1 MLSIDV
7 ILESFC
13 AITMLILGG
22 YLWRFGRNN
31 NFIQTSG
38 WRFIQLGYLL
48 ILFGSFLDITDNFE
62 SLNHFVVVGDTPT
75 ESFLE
80 KVVGYLAGFVF
91 LTIGLIRW
99 GPSVEQLVGQIAER
113 KKAEEELQKISKEL
127 EQKVE
132 KRFKGLAEAS
142 SDWFWEMGSDLRFTY
157 FSPLNKEITGFNP
170 ELYIGK
176 TRREVRFG
184 LPEDEDWQQH
194 LADIVSH
201 TKFRD
206 FEYDLKMADGAVLPI
221 SISGNPIFDDEG
233 TFKGFYGTG
242 RDISNRKQAEQQLLE
257 QATIDQVTGLP
268 NRALLFDRL
277 AQATQHVRLEK
288 RNIGLIFVDLDRF
301 KQINDTRGH
310 AAGDQLL
317 KEIGNRLSTLIRH
330 EDIVARLGG
339 DEFIILLH
347 DVEMPNGPEIV
358 ADKIIDSFASP
369 FDIEGRETF
378 ITASLGIS
386 IFPDDGEEAETLLQ
400 NADAAMYKSKEQG
413 RNTFRFF
420 TPGLNDQAVQHSR
433 IAERLRHALDRGDF
447 ELYFQPVVDIF
458 KDKVASIEALIRWDD
473 AVLKA
478 VDPEQL
484 ISVAEEAGFILPID
498 EWVLDEAC
506 RHVASWRADVAPSL
520 QLNVNISSSH
530 FRNAGLVEVVKIAL
544 EKSHLP
550 AQALTIEITENVLIG
565 ETPEILQR
573 LNELTDIG
581 VKLTLDD
588 FGTGYS
594 SLGYLKRFK
603 VNGLKIDRS
612 FIRDIPEVSGD
623 LALVEAIIAM
633 SNSLGLSVIAEGVEK
648 PEQLELLR
656 KRGCHLIQGFHF
668 SEPLSVDEMTNYL
681 SVEIKS

>member
-7 ILESFC
+7 ILESFR
-13 AITMLILGG
+13 AITVLILGG

-38 WRFIQLGYLL
+38 WRFIQLGFLL

-62 SLNHFVVVGDTPT
+62 SLNRFVVVGDTPT
-75 ESFLE
+75 EYFLE
-80 KVVGYLAGFVF
+80 KVVGYLAGVVF

-132 KRFKGLAEAS
+132 KRFKGFAEVS

-157 FSPLNKEITGFNP
+157 FSPRNKEITGFNP

-194 LADIVSH
+194 LADIASH
-201 TKFRD
+201 MEFRD
-206 FEYDLKMADGAVLPI
+206 FEYDLKMADGSVLPI

-277 AQATQHVRLEK
+277 AQATQHARLEK

-317 KEIGNRLSTLIRH
+317 KEIGNRLSTLVRH

-347 DVEMPNGPEIV
+347 DVEMPNGPETV
-358 ADKIIDSFASP
+358 ANKIIDSFVSP

-386 IFPDDGEEAETLLQ
+386 IFPEDGEEAETLLQ

-447 ELYFQPVVDIF
+447 ELYFQPVVDIL
-458 KDKVASIEALIRWDD
+458 KDKVVSIEALIRWDD

-484 ISVAEEAGFILPID
+484 ISVAEETGFILPID

-530 FRNAGLVEVVKIAL
+530 FRNAYLVEVVKLAL

-573 LNELTDIG
+573 LNKLTDIG

-594 SLGYLKRFK
+594 SLGCLKRFK

-612 FIRDIPEVSGD
+612 FIRDIPEVPGD
-623 LALVEAIIAM
+623 LALIEAIIAM

>member
-1 MLSIDV
+1 
-7 ILESFC
+7 
-13 AITMLILGG
+13 
-22 YLWRFGRNN
+22 
-31 NFIQTSG
+31 
-38 WRFIQLGYLL
+38 
-48 ILFGSFLDITDNFE
+48 
-62 SLNHFVVVGDTPT
+62 
-75 ESFLE
+75 
-80 KVVGYLAGFVF
+80 
-91 LTIGLIRW
+91 
-99 GPSVEQLVGQIAER
+99 
-113 KKAEEELQKISKEL
+113 
-127 EQKVE
+127 
-132 KRFKGLAEAS
+132 
-142 SDWFWEMGSDLRFTY
+142 
-157 FSPLNKEITGFNP
+157 
-170 ELYIGK
+170 
-176 TRREVRFG
+176 
-184 LPEDEDWQQH
+184 
-194 LADIVSH
+194 
-201 TKFRD
+201 
-206 FEYDLKMADGAVLPI
+206 
-221 SISGNPIFDDEG
+221 
-233 TFKGFYGTG
+233 
-242 RDISNRKQAEQQLLE
+242 
-257 QATIDQVTGLP
+257 
-268 NRALLFDRL
+268 
-277 AQATQHVRLEK
+277 
-288 RNIGLIFVDLDRF
+288 
-301 KQINDTRGH
+301 
-310 AAGDQLL
+310 LL
-317 KEIGNRLSTLIRH
+317 KEIGNRLSTLVRH

-347 DVEMPNGPEIV
+347 DVEMPNGPETV
-358 ADKIIDSFASP
+358 ANKIIDSFVSP

-386 IFPDDGEEAETLLQ
+386 IFPNDGEEAETLLQ

-447 ELYFQPVVDIF
+447 ELYFQPVVDIL
-458 KDKVASIEALIRWDD
+458 KDKVVSIEALIRWDD

-484 ISVAEEAGFILPID
+484 ISVAEETGFILPID

-530 FRNAGLVEVVKIAL
+530 FRNAYLVEVVKLAL

-573 LNELTDIG
+573 LNKLTDIG

-594 SLGYLKRFK
+594 SLGCLKRFK

-612 FIRDIPEVSGD
+612 FIRDIPEVPGD
-623 LALVEAIIAM
+623 LALIEAIIAM

>member
-7 ILESFC
+7 ILESFR
-13 AITMLILGG
+13 AIIVLILGG

-38 WRFIQLGYLL
+38 WRFIQLGFLL

-62 SLNHFVVVGDTPT
+62 SLNRFVVVGDTPT
-75 ESFLE
+75 EYFLE
-80 KVVGYLAGFVF
+80 KVVGYLAGVVF

-132 KRFKGLAEAS
+132 KRFKGLAEVS

-157 FSPLNKEITGFNP
+157 FSPRNKEITGFNP

-206 FEYDLKMADGAVLPI
+206 FEYDLKTADGAVLPI

-277 AQATQHVRLEK
+277 AQATQHARLEK

-310 AAGDQLL
+310 AAGDRLL
-317 KEIGNRLSTLIRH
+317 KEIGNRLSTLVRH

-347 DVEMPNGPEIV
+347 DVEMPNGPETV
-358 ADKIIDSFASP
+358 ANKIIDSFVSP

-386 IFPDDGEEAETLLQ
+386 IFPNDGEEAETLLQ

-447 ELYFQPVVDIF
+447 ELYFQPVVDIL
-458 KDKVASIEALIRWDD
+458 KDKVVSIEALIRWDD

-484 ISVAEEAGFILPID
+484 ISVAEETGFILPID

-530 FRNAGLVEVVKIAL
+530 FRNAYLVEVVKLAL

-573 LNELTDIG
+573 LNKLTDIG

-594 SLGYLKRFK
+594 SLGCLKRFK

-612 FIRDIPEVSGD
+612 FIRDIPEVPGD
-623 LALVEAIIAM
+623 LALIEAIIAM